1 MNRPGELTLSMLEE
15 DQLFETANDGGLQS
29 MFETT
34 SNFHTF
40 WIKVK
45 AGYFGITTK
54 TLKSL
59 LPLPTS

>member
-1 MNRPGELTLSMLEE
+1 MLEE
-15 DQLFETANDGGLQS
+15 NQLFETANDGGLQN

-34 SNFHTF
+34 SDFHMF

-45 AGYFGITTK
+45 AEYLGITTK
-54 TLKSL
+54 ALKSL